1 MDKSEIKNDKM
12 SEVID
17 RIKSRRIEL
26 KLSYQDLANATG
38 LSKSTLQRYETGYIK
53 NIPVDKLELLAAALE
68 TTPAALM
75 GWDYLKQEAD
85 VINQDLS
92 TIDKRIA
99 YYHNF
104 RTILKIL
111 GYQVSENWSTDNSG
125 NQIDLIE
132 SDNFQIQIPHS
143 AYKELMNSS
152 LSYIEF
158 RMKEFF
164 DTFQQTVRNKQYDH
178 LSANEILDLHSEPDQ
193 NDL

>member
-1 MDKSEIKNDKM
+1 MNKFEIKNDKM

-17 RIKSRRIEL
+17 RIKGRRMEL
-26 KLSYQDLANATG
+26 KLSYQDLADITG

-53 NIPVDKLELLAAALE
+53 NIPVDKLELLADALE

-75 GWDYLKQEAD
+75 GWGYLKQEAD
-85 VINQDLS
+85 VINQDLN
-92 TIDKRIA
+92 TIDKRLA

-111 GYQVSENWSTDNSG
+111 GYQVSENWNTDNSG

-132 SDNFQIQIPHS
+132 NDNFQIQIPHS

-158 RMKEFF
+158 RLKEFF
-164 DTFQQTVRNKQYDH
+164 DTFQQTARNKQYDN
-178 LSANEILDLHSEPDQ
+178 LSANEILNLHSEPDQ